1 MPDEDD
7 LNRTGQDQSITQM
20 ALETPATRFFKLQ
33 PALDCCDREA
43 ISFLNDPIESPQ
55 SNGMAEAFVRKI
67 KRDYARVSLCPD
79 AQTVMHQA
87 VTVDHPLQ
95 RGSPAQGSRISFTP

>member
-1 MPDEDD
+1 MV
-7 LNRTGQDQSITQM
+7 
-20 ALETPATRFFKLQ
+20 
-33 PALDCCDREA
+33 
-43 ISFLNDPIESPQ
+43 
-55 SNGMAEAFVRKI
+55 EAFVRKI